1 MTIARFIF
9 VFIYSGLLIMV
20 LGAFEAAGALGLG
33 QVVMWVCAVPLA
45 LLIGRWV

>member
-1 MTIARFIF
+1 MAIARCIF
-9 VFIYSGLLIMV
+9 VFIYSGLLIAL

-33 QVVMWVCAVPLA
+33 QLIMWVCAVPLA

>member
-9 VFIYSGLLIMV
+9 VFIYSGLLIIV
-20 LGAFEAAGALGLG
+20 LNAFEAAGALGLG
-33 QVVMWVCAVPLA
+33 QIVMWVCAVPLA